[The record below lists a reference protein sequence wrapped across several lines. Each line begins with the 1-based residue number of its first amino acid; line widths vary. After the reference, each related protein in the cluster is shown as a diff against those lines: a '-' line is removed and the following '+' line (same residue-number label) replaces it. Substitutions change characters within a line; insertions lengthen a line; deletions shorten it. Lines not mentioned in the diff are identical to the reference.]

1 MHQGIPSG
9 FKQNMMIMAFIEHWE
24 RLKWP
29 SSISPWHIILD
40 GMQPLASWIES
51 LRPIRVLRRS
61 QRKYRSDG
69 LWWLATE
76 DHVYC
81 LFCLLQKLRV
91 PFIAVLVSESAR
103 DPFHPTILI
112 LHQYATVFSFRRTAL
127 LALWHSTGRMRF
139 GHLRIGDELPGLF
152 LDVSTVGH
160 CGATGRLAPS
170 QSEAGDSWDRFLQR
184 GERSQQDY
192 SRRATNRAR
201 RQGHAGPV
209 VVFCTLKNRYMLH
222 WPSTKQLANGSM
234 FICVLI
240 IIDHYWS
247 TILTILYNTDIL
259 ATITY
264 LTTYWHTTDIQNLIW
279 LGDWASWAEVL
290 RQNLRYFHGVPG
302 RLCNFGLFEA
312 IGRAP
317 WPLGSQ
323 HVL

>member
-170 QSEAGDSWDRFLQR
+170 QSEAGTPGTGSYNGESEVSKTIP
-184 GERSQQDY
+184 GER
-192 SRRATNRAR
+192 RTGRVGRAM
-201 RQGHAGPV
+201 QGRLLFLHVEEQVHASL
-209 VVFCTLKNRYMLH
+209 TLNQATCKWINVHLRL
-222 WPSTKQLANGSM
+222 
-234 FICVLI
+234 
-240 IIDHYWS
+240 DHYWS
-247 TILTILYNTDIL
+247 LLIYNTDN
-259 ATITY
+259 TIQ
-264 LTTYWHTTDIQNLIW
+264 YWHTCYHYLPHHLLTYNWHTKPNMTGW
-279 LGDWASWAEVL
+279 LGQLSWSSAAKPQVL
-290 RQNLRYFHGVPG
+290 SWCAWPAMQFRPLWSYWPG
-302 RLCNFGLFEA
+302 
-312 IGRAP
+312 P